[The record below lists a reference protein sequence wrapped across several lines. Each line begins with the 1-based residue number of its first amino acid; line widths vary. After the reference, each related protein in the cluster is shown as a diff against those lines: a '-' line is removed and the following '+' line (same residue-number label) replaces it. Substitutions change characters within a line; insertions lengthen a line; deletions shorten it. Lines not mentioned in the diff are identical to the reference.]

1 MVGIIIFLS
10 IFAILE
16 GIIIGEVVAM
26 SKKAG
31 FTLEVDDHDIDDV
44 KIRLIS
50 SVDFK
55 PGRIYFLKC
64 VRK

>member
-1 MVGIIIFLS
+1 MIGVIIFLS

-16 GIIIGEVVAM
+16 GIIIGEIAVM

-31 FTLEVDDHDIDDV
+31 FTLEVDDNDLDDV

-55 PGRIYFLKC
+55 PGRVYFLKC